1 MAKQKQLSIY
11 DLLDDA
17 SDSRPGLPPG
27 ETAAS
32 PTLHA
37 DAEAQGS
44 LFDASF
50 QLDVDFT
57 EVPLPEGYRV
67 ADDEAA
73 VAALAK
79 ELRAAG
85 RFAFDTE
92 TDSLDPL
99 RATLI
104 GISLSTAPGTAVYV
118 PTAHASGRGLSLEAL
133 RRLLGPVFADPSI
146 GKIGHN
152 LKYDL
157 RAMTHA
163 GLPTQGAAF
172 DTMLASQLLDPDL
185 EAGLKELARRE
196 FGASM
201 TDYRALTSRGKRRLE
216 LRQLSISAVAAY
228 AGADADYT
236 FRLYQRFA
244 SRIPEDGL
252 QRVFDLEMA
261 LLPIVAEMEDAGLR
275 LDVAYLRGLEKTMT
289 AQVARIAEE
298 VYALA
303 GVRFNLNST
312 PQLADVLYNRLGLP
326 VLKET
331 KTGRSTDESVLRA
344 LSSRHPLPAKL
355 LEYRERQ
362 KLVSTYVTALAAS
375 VNPETGR
382 VHPHFRQL
390 GAVSGRFSCTEPN
403 LQNLPKD
410 GENTIRRAFV
420 AEPGKKLL
428 SADYSQIELRIL
440 AHITDDPTLRRTFQ
454 EGEDVHRRTAAEIF
468 GVEPE
473 AVTPEQRRVAKTVV
487 FGIAYGQSPVGL
499 ANQLQMPVEQAQAYI
514 EQYFTRYPGV
524 RRYTRETVAQATK
537 SGFVTTLLGRR
548 RPMPQLKSREP
559 RVRAAAERQAV
570 NHPIQGAAAD
580 IVKMAMCRLAPRLAP
595 FDARLLLQVHDELVL
610 EVAADQVEA
619 VREVVV
625 RSMEEPPLERFS
637 VPLVV
642 ETKVAEVW
650 S

>member
-1 MAKQKQLSIY
+1 MAKQLSIF
-11 DLLDDA
+11 DLPEVA
-17 SDSRPGLPPG
+17 EEFRPALPPG
-27 ETAAS
+27 ETPVD
-32 PTLHA
+32 PTVDGSA
-37 DAEAQGS
+37 DQGS

-50 QLDVDFT
+50 QLDADFT

-73 VAALAK
+73 VAALAA

-92 TDSLDPL
+92 TDSLDPM

-104 GISLSTAPGTAVYV
+104 GLSFATAPGSAVYV
-118 PTAHASGRGLSLEAL
+118 PTPHPCGRGVDPAVL
-133 RRLLGPVFADPSI
+133 RRLLGPVFADPAVA
-146 GKIGHN
+146 KVGHN
-152 LKYDL
+152 LKFDL
-157 RAMTHA
+157 RVAGRA
-163 GLPTQGAAF
+163 GLELRGADF
-172 DTMLASQLLDPDL
+172 DTMLAAQLLEPDL
-185 EAGLKELARRE
+185 ECGLKELARRE
-196 FGASM
+196 LGLTM
-201 TDYRALTSRGKRRLE
+201 TDYHALTARGKRRLS

-228 AGADADYT
+228 AGADAEVT
-236 FRLYQRFA
+236 LRLYERFA
-244 SRIPEDGL
+244 PRVSAEGL
-252 QRVFDLEMA
+252 QRVLELEMA
-261 LLPIVAEMEDAGLR
+261 LLPVIAQMEDAGVR
-275 LDVAYLRGLEKTMT
+275 IDVPYLRRLEEMMT
-289 AQVARIAEE
+289 AQVTRVAEE
-298 VYALA
+298 VYELA
-303 GVRFNLNST
+303 GARFNLNSP
-312 PQLADVLYNRLGLP
+312 PQLAEILYNRLGLP

-344 LSSRHPLPAKL
+344 LSARHPLPAKL
-355 LEYRERQ
+355 LEYRELQ

-420 AEPGKKLL
+420 AEPGKRLL

-440 AHITDDPTLRRTFQ
+440 AHITGDPTLRRTFQ

-468 GVEPE
+468 GVAPE
-473 AVTPEQRRVAKTVV
+473 VVTPEQRRVAKTVV
-487 FGIAYGQSPVGL
+487 FGIAYGQSAVGL
-499 ANQLQMPVEQAQAYI
+499 ANQLQIPVEQAQVYI
-514 EQYFTRYPGV
+514 DQYFARYPGV
-524 RRYTRETVAQATK
+524 RQYTRETVALAARQG
-537 SGFVTTLLGRR
+537 SVTTLLGRR
-548 RPMPQLKSREP
+548 RPMPHLKSSEP
-559 RVRAAAERQAV
+559 RARAAAERQAV
-570 NHPIQGAAAD
+570 NHPIQGLAAD
-580 IVKMAMCRLAPRLAP
+580 IVKLAMCRLAPKLAP

-625 RSMEEPPLERFS
+625 RTMEEPPLEGFT
-637 VPLVV
+637 VPLLV
-642 ETKVAEVW
+642 ETKVGEAW